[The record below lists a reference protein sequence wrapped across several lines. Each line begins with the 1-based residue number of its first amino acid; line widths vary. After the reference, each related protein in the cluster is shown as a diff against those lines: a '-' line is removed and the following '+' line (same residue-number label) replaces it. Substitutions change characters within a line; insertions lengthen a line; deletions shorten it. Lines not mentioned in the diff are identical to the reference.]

1 MTIKKIREDLYE
13 IRFYYSHKDVFEN
26 EAKEL
31 GTPSIMKTVI
41 KYKDIV
47 QKAPSRLY
55 ELYFSLYIDNNTI
68 ESLSN
73 KSGYSYAYIQKLNNK
88 LIKFIHDNIKD
99 EKEEIV

>member
-55 ELYFSLYIDNNTI
+55 EL
-68 ESLSN
+68 
-73 KSGYSYAYIQKLNNK
+73 
-88 LIKFIHDNIKD
+88 
-99 EKEEIV
+99 

>member
-13 IRFYYSHKDVFEN
+13 IRFYYFHKDVFEN

-55 ELYFSLYIDNNTI
+55 EL
-68 ESLSN
+68 
-73 KSGYSYAYIQKLNNK
+73 
-88 LIKFIHDNIKD
+88 
-99 EKEEIV
+99 